1 MFILEITQKT
11 TSKNRQERDDK
22 VALIQLLRWSS
33 GIDSSLQLPE
43 TNEPD
48 LTQNIKESSS
58 DTSTPLDWMSPPSP
72 NSQNVTPAVE
82 VTLTQRQST
91 RASRNVQM
99 RKFIARTTA
108 TPQTCLAKLDKQ
120 VGNSRNDNGQIS
132 TPNRA
137 ESISKNRSLDVHIS
151 PSSNITTAN
160 KRTNVS
166 SKQQQQTAKTKKEP
180 EIIQNQ
186 QRDNQDHAALEV
198 ELKGSATQGVRYPT
212 SVIPITE
219 RKIPIPKLERDML
232 QKSARLPTGRELT
245 MSTQGTSTRGTSNES
260 LSSPNS
266 TQKSSKRDENG
277 LYEPKKEQKNTS
289 TTTPF
294 SGMSSS
300 SGNILKK
307 KTNIIEDSSC
317 LEDFQMCSVPRR
329 LRDMVHAEVTSRCDP
344 YLESFEIWF
353 IVRRRISQERNDT
366 VLSRILAIMNS

>member
-1 MFILEITQKT
+1 MQLAQRSCNKYNRHTRRKSYLSMKSERNNDENQKRFH
-11 TSKNRQERDDK
+11 S
-22 VALIQLLRWSS
+22 
-33 GIDSSLQLPE
+33 
-43 TNEPD
+43 
-48 LTQNIKESSS
+48 
-58 DTSTPLDWMSPPSP
+58 
-72 NSQNVTPAVE
+72 PAVE

-198 ELKGSATQGVRYPT
+198 ELKASATQGVRHPT

-232 QKSARLPTGRELT
+232 QKVIYVCLFTFSHKFFVYCEVIPLFRP
-245 MSTQGTSTRGTSNES
+245 M
-260 LSSPNS
+260 
-266 TQKSSKRDENG
+266 NG
-277 LYEPKKEQKNTS
+277 LYD
-289 TTTPF
+289 
-294 SGMSSS
+294 
-300 SGNILKK
+300 I
-307 KTNIIEDSSC
+307 
-317 LEDFQMCSVPRR
+317 
-329 LRDMVHAEVTSRCDP
+329 
-344 YLESFEIWF
+344 
-353 IVRRRISQERNDT
+353 
-366 VLSRILAIMNS
+366 